1 MDFNIKK
8 LFFKKSKNI
17 NSNNYKYDDIIEH
30 QIKLNNKIKKD
41 VYEVGNYKV
50 NRKIPTKEELNK
62 IYQNFMKNKNICV
75 TKEKYNFE
83 KKIEYLK
90 INYDNEYIL
99 INLNLIKYK
108 RYKLSITFT
117 LNCHSNIAFIL
128 NNNHNSRIFRYA
140 NLKGNLMF
148 NTNCSSLSNYNE
160 LYILFD
166 KNNIKYINDFL
177 LSIHEINNN
186 KDYDIFLLK
195 CNNKVII
202 Y

>member
-30 QIKLNNKIKKD
+30 QIKLSNKIKKD

-75 TKEKYNFE
+75 TKKKYNFE

-128 NNNHNSRIFRYA
+128 NNNHNSRIFRYT